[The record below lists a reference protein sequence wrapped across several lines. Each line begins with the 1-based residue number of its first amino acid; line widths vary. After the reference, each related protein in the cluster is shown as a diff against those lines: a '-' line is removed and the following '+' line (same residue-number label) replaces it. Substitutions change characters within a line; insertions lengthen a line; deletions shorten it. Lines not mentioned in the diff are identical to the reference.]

1 MSGAGGGFG
10 GQHSDMYEAWLAHV
24 PGLKV
29 VVPSNPA
36 DQKGLLTSCIF
47 DDDPRIFIE
56 SRLLMGSKGAAPSVC
71 HSVPLGKANIV
82 REGGDVTLI
91 GSDLPL
97 IGAAIDSEAFAKEG
111 VAGGQISEVR
121 IELCRERGG

>member
-47 DDDPRIFIE
+47 DYDPCIFIE
-56 SRLLMGSKGAAPSVC
+56 VTLMMGSKGAAPSVG
-71 HSVPLGKANIV
+71 HSVPVGKATMV
-82 REGGDVTLI
+82 SEGSGVTLI
-91 GSDLPL
+91 GYCPAS
-97 IGAAIDSEAFAKEG
+97 S
-111 VAGGQISEVR
+111 SR
-121 IELCRERGG
+121 

>member
-1 MSGAGGGFG
+1 MDLFTVAMNQIVNQAAKGRFLTGGKTGVPLTIRTMSGAGGGFG

-47 DDDPRIFIE
+47 DDDPCIFIE
-56 SRLLMGSKGAAPSVC
+56 STLLMGSKGDRKSTRLNSS
-71 HSVPLGKANIV
+71 H
-82 REGGDVTLI
+82 
-91 GSDLPL
+91 
-97 IGAAIDSEAFAKEG
+97 
-111 VAGGQISEVR
+111 
-121 IELCRERGG
+121 